1 MIKIELELYTVDND
15 HDDESLVKREIMRQI
30 EYDIME
36 YKVIYAETNNP
47 YSITSTKYNYGGAKS
62 EQMYGV

>member
-30 EYDIME
+30 EYDIMD
-36 YKVIYAETNNP
+36 YKVVYTETNNP
-47 YSITSTKYNYGGAKS
+47 YSITST
-62 EQMYGV
+62 

>member
-30 EYDIME
+30 EYDIMD
-36 YKVIYAETNNP
+36 YKVVYTDSTP
-47 YSITSTKYNYGGAKS
+47 SITST
-62 EQMYGV
+62 